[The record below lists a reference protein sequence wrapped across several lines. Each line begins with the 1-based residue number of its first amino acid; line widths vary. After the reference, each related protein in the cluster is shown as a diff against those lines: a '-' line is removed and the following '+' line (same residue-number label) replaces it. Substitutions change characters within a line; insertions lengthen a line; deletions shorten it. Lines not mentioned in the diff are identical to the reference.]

1 MTDCFRKLRRDFMIC
16 MVLCVLGPGFA
27 MAENAYPS
35 RPIHMV
41 VPFPPG
47 GSTDALGRQLAQE
60 MAVELG
66 QSVIV
71 ENKAGASGNIGAI
84 QVARSSPDGYTLLLV
99 SGAFVV
105 NPSLGAQ
112 YDVKQDFSPITY
124 VATVPSVLV
133 VNPSVPA
140 RTLPELV
147 ALIKNSP
154 PNSFNFATP
163 GTGSVQHLAGEL
175 LKREA
180 DINLTHVPYSGAGPA
195 IAAVLGN
202 HVQMAIV
209 SVPSIRSQIE
219 AGGARAIATTLSER
233 VSMLPETPTFVE
245 AGYPSI
251 IVDQI
256 QGLLAPAGVPSDVI
270 EKLNSTL
277 VSIIHKPEITQTLLE
292 QGYVPLG
299 TTSTEFAN
307 ELEIHGKK
315 WAEVIKDGNIRTED

>member
-1 MTDCFRKLRRDFMIC
+1 
-16 MVLCVLGPGFA
+16 
-27 MAENAYPS
+27 
-35 RPIHMV
+35 MV

-60 MAVELG
+60 MAAELG

-112 YDVKQDFSPITY
+112 YDVKKDFSPITY

-140 RTLPELV
+140 HTLPELID
-147 ALIKNSP
+147 LIKKSP
-154 PNSFNFATP
+154 PNTFNFATP

-180 DINLTHVPYSGAGPA
+180 GIDLTHVPFSGAGPA

-202 HVQMAIV
+202 HVQIAIV
-209 SVPSIRSQIE
+209 SVPSIKSQIE
-219 AGGARAIATTLSER
+219 AGGARAIATTLSQR
-233 VSMLPETPTFVE
+233 VPMLPETPTFVE

-251 IVDQI
+251 VVDQI

-270 EKLNSTL
+270 EKLNKTS
-277 VSIIHKPEITQTLLE
+277 VSIIRKPEIKEALLE

-299 TTSTEFAN
+299 TTSAEFAS
-307 ELEIHGKK
+307 ELEAHGRK
-315 WAEVIKDGNIRTED
+315 WAEVIRDGNIRTED